1 MITLGLDPSLSGFGW
16 CVHDSSKLGAER
28 IVQSGLFT
36 TSPKTVWVHRYT
48 NLRENVAKVIDRYLI
63 IEAVG
68 VESSLFGEQWSEG
81 AYALFVMINEAI
93 LSRRKDV
100 VFFDPGTI
108 KMLTK
113 GDHRVRKGKMY
124 KGDMVDAAK
133 AETGKRLN
141 HNIADAYH
149 VARSAAR
156 FWMLFKGQITEEDLL
171 PAEYHAFS
179 RIHTFVRGK
188 RAGETV
194 KYGAIFKENQRF
206 FRWSQYQPE
215 KSNA

>member
-1 MITLGLDPSLSGFGW
+1 MITLGLDPSLDGFGW
-16 CVHDSSKLGAER
+16 CVHDSSKLGPER
-28 IVQSGLFT
+28 IVQSGLVE
-36 TSPKTVWVHRYT
+36 TSPKTMFLKRYT
-48 NLRENVAKVIDRYLI
+48 DLRDLVAKLLDRYLI

-68 VESSLFGEQWSEG
+68 VESPVFAELWSEG
-81 AYALFVMINEAI
+81 AYGLFLYVNEAI
-93 LSRRKDV
+93 WSRRKDV
-100 VFFDPGTI
+100 VYFDPSQV
-108 KMLTK
+108 KMLAK
-113 GDHRVRKGKMY
+113 GDPRVRKGKMH

-156 FWMLFKGQITEEDLL
+156 FWSLFNGRITEDDLL
-171 PAEYHAFS
+171 PAELHAFT

-194 KYGAIFKENQRF
+194 KHGAIFKENARF
-206 FRWSQYQPE
+206 FRFSQLPPE
-215 KSNA
+215 IPR